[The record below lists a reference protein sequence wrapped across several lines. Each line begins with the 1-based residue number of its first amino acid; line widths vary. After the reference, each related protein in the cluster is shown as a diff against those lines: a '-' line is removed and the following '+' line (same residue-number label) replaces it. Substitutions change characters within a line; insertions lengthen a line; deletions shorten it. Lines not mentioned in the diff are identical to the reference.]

1 MDALHPAMLG
11 GAITFMLGVLG
22 CVAPK
27 RVEKLVHISAVGKT
41 GLSEI
46 RATYGGVFL
55 GLGAGI
61 LYFNDPKIYVVAAA
75 AWFCAAT
82 MRLLSVIFE
91 RSRASDNIGAV
102 LFEAAVGTLLIFH

>member
-1 MDALHPAMLG
+1 MDELHPAMLG
-11 GAITFMLGVLG
+11 GVITFLLGVLG
-22 CVAPK
+22 CVAPR
-27 RVEKLVHISAVGKT
+27 RVEKLVHIAAVGKT
-41 GLSEI
+41 GISEI

-61 LYFNDPKIYVVAAA
+61 LYFNEPNIYTLAAA

-91 RSRASDNIGAV
+91 RSRASENLGGV
-102 LFEAAVGTLLIFH
+102 LFEAAVGTLLMFH